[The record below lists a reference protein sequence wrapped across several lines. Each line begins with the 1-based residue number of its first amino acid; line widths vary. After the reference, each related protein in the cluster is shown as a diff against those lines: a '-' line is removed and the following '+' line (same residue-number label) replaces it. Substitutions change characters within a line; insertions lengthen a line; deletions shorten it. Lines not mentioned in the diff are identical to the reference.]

1 MRKPDRAARNRR
13 LQAHLLPLVA
23 CLLAVALTG
32 CEGGPAFDLPAH
44 EIDGDRTQPSMSNDI
59 ALPLPEP
66 TATPAQ
72 QRDAAL
78 SAFLESRQ
86 VSETPDYRDAHAD
99 LDGDG
104 ADDLLMLLDGP
115 SWCGSGGC
123 TLLVFHNDGE
133 DGYRLV
139 TQTSV
144 THAPIAVSPRRHNG
158 WHDLLVGVGGGGT
171 QGGTVAL
178 QFNGEGY
185 PSNPTLLALLADG
198 GMARAQVLIE

>member
-1 MRKPDRAARNRR
+1 MRKSDGVARIR
-13 LQAHLLPLVA
+13 LLEAGLLALAA
-23 CLLAVALTG
+23 CLLPVVLAG

-44 EIDGDRTQPSMSNDI
+44 EIGGNGMQSSASAGI

-66 TATPAQ
+66 EVTPAQ

-86 VSETPDYRDAHAD
+86 VSETPGYRDARAD

-104 ADDLLMLLDGP
+104 VDDLLLLLDGP

-123 TLLVFHNDGE
+123 TLLVFHNGGE

-144 THAPIAVSPRRHNG
+144 THAPIAVGPQRHNG

-178 QFNGEGY
+178 QFNGEAY
-185 PSNPTLLALLADG
+185 PSNPTLLALLANG